1 VRQPA
6 SPLVARG
13 IKTPRVKGNVLRVD
27 YALTRKQEPRT
38 GKGRKLSPPR
48 LLFSGDLQALVSC
61 SASQS
66 ASELLGRESFGAQL
80 LERAL
85 AFLERAKTHA
95 AENVFRL
102 RELDVAVVDD
112 LDVVAPRVAEIEK
125 PPR

>member
-6 SPLVARG
+6 SPLVARR
-13 IKTPRVKGNVLRVD
+13 IKTPRVEGNVLRVG

-38 GKGRKLSPPR
+38 GKGRNLSPPR
-48 LLFSGDLQALVSC
+48 LLFSGDLRALVSC

-85 AFLERAKTHA
+85 AFFERVQTHA
-95 AENVFRL
+95 AEDAFGL
-102 RELDVAVVDD
+102 RELDVPVVND
-112 LDVVAPRVAEIEK
+112 LDVVAPRVAKVQEAAG
-125 PPR
+125 